1 MFVNAFELPETSN
14 GIVHFPGSPRQYRA
28 DCKAGIFKIGETDP
42 LGKSIE
48 MEIITY
54 RSFNAELFG
63 YRYQLWVEVFFI
75 DKENTVSHILFKTE
89 SIANFLEL
97 MRKLTAIKKS
107 IGTQIVT
114 AKTAKRSNDSGTYYA
129 VEFES
134 KDNDSDRIK
143 QLSDFVNSNINGIY
157 SARLADT
164 FDKPEETK
172 ELSSNNG
179 STKAIQPSQE
189 GEDC

>member
-28 DCKAGIFKIGETDP
+28 DCKAGIFKIGETDT

-63 YRYQLWVEVFFI
+63 YRYQQWVEVFFI

-189 GEDC
+189 GEDF

>member
-1 MFVNAFELPETSN
+1 MFVNEFELPETSN

-28 DCKAGIFKIGETDP
+28 DCKAGIFKIGETDT

-63 YRYQLWVEVFFI
+63 YRYQQWVEVFFI
-75 DKENTVSHILFKTE
+75 DKKNTVSHILFKTE

-134 KDNDSDRIK
+134 KDNDSERIK
-143 QLSDFVNSNINGIY
+143 QLSEFVNSNINGIY

-172 ELSSNNG
+172 ELPSNNG

-189 GEDC
+189 GEDF